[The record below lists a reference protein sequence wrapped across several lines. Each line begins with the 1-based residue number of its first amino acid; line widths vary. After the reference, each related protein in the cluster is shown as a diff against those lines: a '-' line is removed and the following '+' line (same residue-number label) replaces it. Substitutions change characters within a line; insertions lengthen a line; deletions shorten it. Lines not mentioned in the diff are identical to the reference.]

1 MFEYLK
7 IFVYIFSSCIVGG
20 EWCPCGQAGNV
31 SATYNLIWSEKLDHQ
46 IDSEESYPSTGLC
59 THKCSFKKSGVVTS
73 FNAYVSNDK
82 PNKEQNLYTL
92 LKSGPVTVE
101 VRADTISFQTYTAGI
116 LDDPNCSGD
125 VLNHVL
131 LLVGYGTENG
141 EDYWIARNR
150 L

>member
-1 MFEYLK
+1 M
-7 IFVYIFSSCIVGG
+7 
-20 EWCPCGQAGNV
+20 
-31 SATYNLIWSEKLDHQ
+31 
-46 IDSEESYPSTGLC
+46 
-59 THKCSFKKSGVVTS
+59 TS
-73 FNAYVSNDK
+73 FNGYISNFK
-82 PNKEQNLYTL
+82 PNLEQDLYDL

-101 VRADTISFQTYTAGI
+101 VRADTTSFQEYAAGI

-141 EDYWIARNR
+141 KDYWIARNR

>member
-1 MFEYLK
+1 
-7 IFVYIFSSCIVGG
+7 
-20 EWCPCGQAGNV
+20 
-31 SATYNLIWSEKLDHQ
+31 
-46 IDSEESYPSTGLC
+46 
-59 THKCSFKKSGVVTS
+59 VTS
-73 FNAYVSNDK
+73 FNGYISNFK
-82 PNKEQNLYTL
+82 PNLEQDLYDL

-101 VRADTISFQTYTAGI
+101 VRADTTSFKKYAAGI

-141 EDYWIARNR
+141 KDYWIARNR

>member
-1 MFEYLK
+1 MFEHLK
-7 IFVYIFSSCIVGG
+7 IFVYIFSSCVVGG
-20 EWCPCGQAGNV
+20 DWCPCGQAGNV
-31 SATYNLIWSEKLDHQ
+31 SATYDLIWSENLFHQ

-59 THKCSFKKSGVVTS
+59 THKCRFKESGFVTS
-73 FNAYVSNDK
+73 FNGYIASFE
-82 PNKEQNLYTL
+82 PNLEQDLYTL

-101 VRADTISFQTYTAGI
+101 VRADTVSFQEYTAGI

-141 EDYWIARNR
+141 ENYWIARNR